1 MVSSVGVLLYLIAK
15 QVYTFRFPSKGK
27 HSSNEINPWT
37 FRSRKYLHCAYP
49 NHNLIFFSSLVY
61 IRHFRLKNRASA
73 WTSGWRRSV
82 NVFFS
87 HSGWNG
93 MALRKMQSGQA
104 SLVLDF
110 FLSFLIKQKRKEVVK
125 EIGLFI
131 LSWSDIKMINYT

>member
-1 MVSSVGVLLYLIAK
+1 MFNCKTSLHLL
-15 QVYTFRFPSKGK
+15 FPFKGK
-27 HSSNEINPWT
+27 TFINWNKSLNFSIEKISSL
-37 FRSRKYLHCAYP
+37 RKPKSQLD
-49 NHNLIFFSSLVY
+49 FFSSLVY

-73 WTSGWRRSV
+73 CTSGWRRSV

-110 FLSFLIKQKRKEVVK
+110 FLSFLMMVSELCRTKQKRKEVVK
-125 EIGLFI
+125 EIGIFI